1 MLLKIG
7 GQRNLMGLSCQ
18 FFVSSGFRGEG
29 LRMGSGFGVLVAGS
43 AFFLWLVVEG
53 LA

>member
-1 MLLKIG
+1 
-7 GQRNLMGLSCQ
+7 MGLSCQ

-29 LRMGSGFGVLVAGS
+29 LRMGVGVWGSGCGFG
-43 AFFLWLVVEG
+43 FFLWLVVEG